1 MSWKEWTAVS
11 VVIGVGI
18 LLQIPGHDNV
28 QMDHEA
34 MGHGDMPAEMATATG
49 VYRTVALDVTG
60 MT

>member
-11 VVIGVGI
+11 VVIGAGI
-18 LLQIPGHDNV
+18 LLQIPGHDDA

-34 MGHGDMPAEMATATG
+34 MGHGDMPAHMAAATG